1 MFAPFFHKQP
11 NEQPDNTDMPK
22 LESKESAEQEKKQ
35 KKTRTENTHT
45 KPDAQ

>member
-1 MFAPFFHKQP
+1 
-11 NEQPDNTDMPK
+11 MPE
-22 LESKESAEQEKKQ
+22 LESKEPAEQEKKQ